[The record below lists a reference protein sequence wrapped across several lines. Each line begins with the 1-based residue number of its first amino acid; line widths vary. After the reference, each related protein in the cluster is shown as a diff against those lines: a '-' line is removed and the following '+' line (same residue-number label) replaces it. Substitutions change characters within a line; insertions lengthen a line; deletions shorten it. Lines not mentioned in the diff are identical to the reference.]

1 MVKEKI
7 QKMNAL
13 PMAVDIQLLRFANS
27 KASFLCIL
35 ALFNCFP
42 FLPGIYTIRAVQPK
56 YRSLGAP
63 IPVVPIPGID
73 DNPSLLLGPR
83 GAPEGAAD
91 FDSFVP
97 TIGTGKGLLENFSVR
112 TLYDK
117 LEDQSLHMTSQLARH
132 QSDLRGFYDRIC
144 QQTEGLKQMLASLDV
159 SLLAKATENAAKIK
173 ANAGIERE
181 GKFSLVFMFRYT
193 TPFFSKGIFLDKKYI
208 IMHPNSY
215 I

>member
-1 MVKEKI
+1 MD
-7 QKMNAL
+7 L
-13 PMAVDIQLLRFANS
+13 QLIKLADLFQISHVLNH
-27 KASFLCIL
+27 FL
-35 ALFNCFP
+35 
-42 FLPGIYTIRAVQPK
+42 FLQGIYSIRAVQPK

-97 TIGTGKGLLENFSVR
+97 TIGSGKGLLENFSVR

-144 QQTEGLKQMLASLDV
+144 QQTEGLKQMLQSLDV
-159 SLLAKATENAAKIK
+159 SVLAKATENAAKIK
-173 ANAGIERE
+173 ADAGVERE
-181 GKFSLVFMFRYT
+181 GIVFVIFCALLIKPGNCKVMGRGQICWVPWRSYVYAINMC
-193 TPFFSKGIFLDKKYI
+193 GIF
-208 IMHPNSY
+208 
-215 I
+215 

>member
-1 MVKEKI
+1 M
-7 QKMNAL
+7 QKRNVF
-13 PMAVDIQLLRFANS
+13 PIAVDMQLLRLFNS
-27 KASFLCIL
+27 KAIFLCMVE
-35 ALFNCFP
+35 FFHY
-42 FLPGIYTIRAVQPK
+42 FSFVPGIYTIRAVQPK

-83 GAPEGAAD
+83 GAPEGAAE

-97 TIGTGKGLLENFSVR
+97 AIGTGKGLLENFSVR

-159 SLLAKATENAAKIK
+159 SVLAKATENAAKIK
-173 ANAGIERE
+173 ADAGIERE
-181 GKFSLVFMFRYT
+181 GTFSSALDLHLC
-193 TPFFSKGIFLDKKYI
+193 TPLLSIVKEC
-208 IMHPNSY
+208 S
-215 I
+215 